1 MLQINNETAHK
12 MFFQI
17 MERFDK
23 IDRALERM
31 NKLKDCLDGDTLL
44 DNYDL
49 CQLLGI
55 TKRTLA
61 RYRQKKLVTYYM
73 IDGRTYYK
81 ASEVE
86 AFLNQKGKSLPARY
100 GTRIMEIIC
109 IDKQTFEELRV
120 RFCKFE
126 ERLTR
131 TCRPAEDLG
140 LKNWLDNQEVCEVLR
155 ISKKTLQVYRAKGI
169 LPFSRIKN
177 KLFYKPEDIRR
188 LLELNYHPLIRSKS

>member
-1 MLQINNETAHK
+1 
-12 MFFQI
+12 MFTQI

-23 IDRALERM
+23 IERTLERM

-86 AFLNQKGKSLPARY
+86 DFLNQKGKSLP
-100 GTRIMEIIC
+100 TRFRH
-109 IDKQTFEELRV
+109 QTNV
-120 RFCKFE
+120 
-126 ERLTR
+126 
-131 TCRPAEDLG
+131 
-140 LKNWLDNQEVCEVLR
+140 
-155 ISKKTLQVYRAKGI
+155 
-169 LPFSRIKN
+169 
-177 KLFYKPEDIRR
+177 
-188 LLELNYHPLIRSKS
+188 

>member
-1 MLQINNETAHK
+1 MLQINSETAHG
-12 MFFQI
+12 MFTQI

-23 IDRALERM
+23 IEKTLERM

-86 AFLNQKGKSLPARY
+86 AFLNQKGKSLP
-100 GTRIMEIIC
+100 TRFRH
-109 IDKQTFEELRV
+109 QTNV
-120 RFCKFE
+120 
-126 ERLTR
+126 
-131 TCRPAEDLG
+131 
-140 LKNWLDNQEVCEVLR
+140 
-155 ISKKTLQVYRAKGI
+155 
-169 LPFSRIKN
+169 
-177 KLFYKPEDIRR
+177 
-188 LLELNYHPLIRSKS
+188 

>member
-86 AFLNQKGKSLPARY
+86 ALLYQKGKSLPAKY
-100 GTRIMEIIC
+100 
-109 IDKQTFEELRV
+109 
-120 RFCKFE
+120 
-126 ERLTR
+126 
-131 TCRPAEDLG
+131 RPQA
-140 LKNWLDNQEVCEVLR
+140 NV
-155 ISKKTLQVYRAKGI
+155 
-169 LPFSRIKN
+169 
-177 KLFYKPEDIRR
+177 
-188 LLELNYHPLIRSKS
+188 

>member
-1 MLQINNETAHK
+1 MLQINSESVQI
-12 MFFQI
+12 MLMQI

-23 IDRALERM
+23 IDRTLERM
-31 NKLKDCLDGDTLL
+31 NKLKECLEGDTLL

-86 AFLNQKGKSLPARY
+86 AFLNQKGKSLPARF
-100 GTRIMEIIC
+100 RH
-109 IDKQTFEELRV
+109 QPNV
-120 RFCKFE
+120 
-126 ERLTR
+126 
-131 TCRPAEDLG
+131 
-140 LKNWLDNQEVCEVLR
+140 
-155 ISKKTLQVYRAKGI
+155 
-169 LPFSRIKN
+169 
-177 KLFYKPEDIRR
+177 
-188 LLELNYHPLIRSKS
+188 